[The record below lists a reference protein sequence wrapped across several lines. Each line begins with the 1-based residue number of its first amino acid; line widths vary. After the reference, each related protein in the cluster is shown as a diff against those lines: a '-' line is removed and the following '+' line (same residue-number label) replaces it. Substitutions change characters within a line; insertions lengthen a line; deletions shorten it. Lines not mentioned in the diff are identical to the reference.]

1 MTNEP
6 KIQKA
11 ISEKIE
17 PLFEI
22 WKRKANLTDEEA
34 LVVYYK
40 IFSPESSE
48 LNTKTIQDILADKL
62 DKSYEFYHER
72 KIRRI
77 FQRARKKINKI
88 LP

>member
-1 MTNEP
+1 MVNEP

-11 ISEKIE
+11 LSERIE

-34 LVVYYK
+34 LVVYHK
-40 IFSPESSE
+40 IFDPESPS
-48 LNTKTIQDILADKL
+48 TQTICDILADKL
-62 DKSYEFYHER
+62 DRAYEFYHER

-77 FQRARKKINKI
+77 FQRARKKIDKI